1 MEKKTR
7 FGIAALSASALLIGG
22 GLAFGLAAQADTGTP
37 TNPAVAVSSPTV
49 EAPDSGTTGVD
60 TDNVQDESGAADIG
74 TQDGPNVE
82 DGVPDVAGAVTEA
95 N

>member
-22 GLAFGLAAQADTGTP
+22 GLAFGLATQADTLTP
-37 TNPAVAVSSPTV
+37 VNPAVAVSSTAV
-49 EAPDSGTTGVD
+49 ETPDSETTGVD
-60 TDNVQDESGAADIG
+60 TDTVQDESGAADAG

-82 DGVPDVAGAVTEA
+82 DGMPDVPGAVAEA